1 MDRTRTGRHGVIVT
15 ACMAAT
21 LAAALLLAGC
31 GAVGGGPKYSTD
43 DLMKVWA
50 AHPEAANWDLEVR
63 DVVGQRKS
71 TGSHDAN
78 YTIFLTTY
86 TSKKV
91 PAFKMYETV
100 DVPNDDSMTFEERA
114 GAFFDVVAAGSEF
127 SGIQDREAFMTWYAK
142 QYPDKR
148 FVRVIQ
154 NMGEGGASTWELV
167 AYDAD
172 PTESTMSEKGK
183 TGILFTYDDQ
193 AKTWSEKK

>member
-1 MDRTRTGRHGVIVT
+1 MARNDALRHVPTTT
-15 ACMAAT
+15 AS
-21 LAAALLLAGC
+21 LAAALAVTLLLAGC
-31 GAVGGGPKYSTD
+31 SLVGDGPKYSAD
-43 DLMKVWA
+43 DLMRVWS

-86 TSKKV
+86 TNKKV
-91 PAFKMYETV
+91 PAFKMYETA
-100 DVPNDDSMTFEERA
+100 DVPNDDSMTFDERA
-114 GAFFDVVAAGSEF
+114 KAFFDVVAAGSEF
-127 SGIQDREAFMTWYAK
+127 SGVTDREAFMTWYAE

-148 FVRVIQ
+148 FVRLIQ

-172 PTESTMSEKGK
+172 PTESTMSEKGR
-183 TGILFTYDDQ
+183 TGIMLAYDDATKNWT
-193 AKTWSEKK
+193 AK